1 MKKLLLIALSL
12 SFAWHSASA
21 QDMTDAEVDSLEYIM
36 PSFSIGTVLFQNGER
51 SQALLNINTFDNA
64 IRFIDENK
72 DTLIVKNEED
82 VKSVYIKNRYFAKW
96 QRKYVELLNPT
107 NDTSI
112 GIHRY
117 INAIP
122 KKNVVGAYGMASETA
137 SVSNL
142 SHISDNTGSTYK
154 LKQRGKFEL
163 SYHEDL
169 YICKGARIYPA
180 NTRGFQKVYPKLKNQ
195 IAQFVK
201 DNDIDFR
208 SLDSIQLL
216 YNFCI
221 KNQ

>member
-1 MKKLLLIALSL
+1 MKKVLLIALAL
-12 SFAWHSASA
+12 FFAWQSTSA
-21 QDMTDAEVDSLEYIM
+21 QDLTEAEVDSLEYIM
-36 PSFSIGTVLFQNGER
+36 PSFSIGTVLFHNGDR

-122 KKNVVGAYGMASETA
+122 KKNVPGAYGMASETS
-137 SVSNL
+137 SVSSL
-142 SHISDNTGSTYK
+142 THINDNTGSTYK

-163 SYHEDL
+163 SYVQDY
-169 YICKGARIYPA
+169 YICKGSKIYIA
-180 NTRGFQKVYPKLKNQ
+180 NTRGFQRVYPKLKNQ

-201 DNDIDFR
+201 DNDTDFR
-208 SLDSIQLL
+208 NLESIQAL
-216 YNFCI
+216 YDFCTQ
-221 KNQ
+221 NQ